1 MNAPKLFCVLLAAAM
16 VAACTSD
23 PSAGP
28 KVVAGATAG
37 SMTSALTGAAGSAGA
52 AAGAPVSG
60 LVGGVIGGGLDEQ
73 DRQRAYAAEMKA
85 LEYGGPGTPVGW
97 RGESGAYGTVIAG
110 PAYARPGNPQCRDYS
125 HTIYIQGKPQN
136 ARGISCRNAD
146 GTWVSVN

>member
-1 MNAPKLFCVLLAAAM
+1 MNAPKLLCVLIVAAT

-23 PSAGP
+23 PSVGP
-28 KVVAGATAG
+28 KVVAGAMSGSGTAG
-37 SMTSALTGAAGSAGA
+37 LPAAAGPGGTA
-52 AAGAPVSG
+52 AAGAPGG
-60 LVGGVIGGGLDEQ
+60 LVGGAIGGGLDEQ

-97 RGESGAYGTVIAG
+97 RGDSGAYGTVIAG

-125 HTIYIQGKPQN
+125 HTIYVQGKPQN